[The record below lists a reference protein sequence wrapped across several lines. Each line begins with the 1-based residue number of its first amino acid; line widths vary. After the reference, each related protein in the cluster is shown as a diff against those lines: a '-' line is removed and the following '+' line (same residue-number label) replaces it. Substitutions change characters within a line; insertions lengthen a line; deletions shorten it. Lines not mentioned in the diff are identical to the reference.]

1 MNLHT
6 RTHFIVAV
14 VVAVVVVV
22 VDDALVVC
30 WPNAISF
37 WYVFSYFVIDF
48 VAICLMLIIK
58 STQSPIVHSLMALYF

>member
-1 MNLHT
+1 MTLHT
-6 RTHFIVAV
+6 RTHFIF
-14 VVAVVVVV
+14 VVVV
-22 VDDALVVC
+22 DALVVC

-48 VAICLMLIIK
+48 VAICLMLIMK